1 MEIGQHLV
9 FFYFET
15 AEFWELIERMADLTE
30 EGAKLLVTDAPIF
43 EEGEDHFVAWGG
55 RYVPAASLGFRTNPI
70 RIESIIYL
78 LTDLIDLT
86 LENAAQL
93 TLYIDM
99 SWVIRSPSGI
109 VYLREYEASLD
120 VLTARYPALTIVCLY
135 NRHIMPDQVLLNGL
149 HTHRAILTLDGPRPN
164 PHFVP
169 PEIYQQRSLKPQIDY
184 WLGRFFPASPPPDSP
199 PLTGPKPVYAIETL
213 SNLTAIDAEEQR
225 WKIRLFGHMRVYREH
240 GELIEWNVVSGATK
254 KSRTL
259 FAYLLFK
266 GEAGA
271 SAEEIADLLWPDT
284 ESYDKS
290 LNRLYHTIRCVRKAL
305 SPNLAESRKSPLLL
319 SENQHYF
326 LALPEHSWIDMPLFQ
341 EQCYRGES
349 LEKSGRFDEALTVYR
364 SAERLYT
371 GELLADI
378 PLLYIDNQENDWCW
392 SRRYWFREMY
402 LKMMVN
408 SARLLRQTG
417 QVGDGLLTVDKV
429 LRLDPISAPANLE
442 KMRLL
447 QAAGRQDAL
456 RRQYRLYR
464 DTLKKREMGEPER
477 EIKQIYQSSKK

>member
-15 AEFWELIERMADLTE
+15 AELWALIERMADRSRGE
-30 EGAKLLVTDAPIF
+30 ESLLVADDTLV
-43 EEGEDHFVAWGG
+43 EERGDHLTTWEG
-55 RYVPAASLGFRTNPI
+55 RFLSAHTLGFRANPI
-70 RIESIIYL
+70 RIEPIIHL
-78 LTDLIDLT
+78 LTDLIDST
-86 LENAAQL
+86 LENGAPL

-99 SWVIRSPSGI
+99 TWVIRSPSGV
-109 VYLREYEASLD
+109 VYLREYEASIEALC
-120 VLTARYPALTIVCLY
+120 ARYSTLTLICLY

-149 HTHRAILTLDGPRPN
+149 HTHRAVLTLDGPQPN

-169 PEIYQQRSLKPQIDY
+169 PEIYQQRSLKPQIEY
-184 WLGRFFPASPPPDSP
+184 WLGRFFPAVNPSDP
-199 PLTGPKPVYAIETL
+199 PLLAEPKPVYAIETL
-213 SNLTAIDAEEQR
+213 SNLTATDAEEQR
-225 WKIRLFGHMRVYREH
+225 WKIRLFGHMRVYREN
-240 GELIEWNVVSGATK
+240 GDLIEWNVVTGATK
-254 KSRTL
+254 KSRAL

-266 GEAGA
+266 GESGA
-271 SAEEIADLLWPDT
+271 SAEEIADLLWPEADDF
-284 ESYDKS
+284 DKS
-290 LNRLYHTIRCVRKAL
+290 LNRLYHTIRCLRKAL
-305 SPNLAESRKSPLLL
+305 SPQLKESRKSPFLL

-326 LALPEHSWIDMPLFQ
+326 LALPENSWIDMPLFQ
-341 EQCYRGES
+341 EQCYRGDT
-349 LEKSGRFDEALTVYR
+349 LEKAGRLEDALVVNR

-371 GELLADI
+371 GDLLADI
-378 PLLYIDNQENDWCW
+378 PLLYIDNQQNDWCW

-417 QVGDGLLTVDKV
+417 QVGDGLLAVDKV
-429 LRLDPISAPANLE
+429 LKLDPISAPANLE
-442 KMRLL
+442 KLRLL